1 MLKQRTKSVLQQA
14 EMARTQ
20 ADMATKQDEMSY
32 GIKALLEMLQI
43 QDDMFSLLCYC
54 IHVLSISFL
63 TLIYSLENVE
73 KGQL

>member
-1 MLKQRTKSVLQQA
+1 
-14 EMARTQ
+14 MAKTQ
-20 ADMATKQDEMSY
+20 ADVATKQDEMSY
-32 GIKALLEMLQI
+32 GIKALLEMLQQM